1 MKRAFCIPICVST
14 LQFST
19 FMDCNFLHHCK
30 RIRESALMEPLTSH
44 VLHVS
49 LLSMRSS
56 KCGGKLPASCSGIL
70 VNKSQFRTHTVG
82 VRYGSIILQ
91 LYEYDANVHVPIQCK
106 LQMTPKEYH
115 YQFMKHKRHK
125 IIELKSFCIA

>member
-1 MKRAFCIPICVST
+1 MKRAFCIPIRLST

-19 FMDCNFLHHCK
+19 SMDCNFLHYCK
-30 RIRESALMEPLTSH
+30 RIRDSALMEPLTSH
-44 VLHVS
+44 ELYVS

-56 KCGGKLPASCSGIL
+56 KYGGKFPASCSSIL
-70 VNKSQFRTHTVG
+70 VNKSLFRTHTVA

-91 LYEYDANVHVPIQCK
+91 LYEYNANVHVPIQCK
-106 LQMTPKEYH
+106 LQMTPKQYH